1 LSIVDKALIMRITLI
16 LFAFVL
22 SFYSCQKNTIT
33 GRNQLILLDEKEL
46 QQMANTE
53 YKSFLTKN
61 KIVGQGSNQG
71 REMVSRVGNRISAAV
86 KDYLTSQGKSALLD
100 GYQWEFNLVDSKEVN
115 AWCMPGGKV
124 VVYTG
129 LLPVSKDEAGLAVVM
144 GHEIAH
150 AVAKHG
156 NERMSQGLL
165 QEMGGVALSVAVA
178 NKPVQTQQ
186 IFLDAYGIG
195 STVGGTLPFGR
206 KQELEAD
213 RYGLIF
219 AALAGYDPREAVGLW
234 ERMAKMSEGQK
245 PPEILSTHPSD
256 ETRIEKVKVYAQ
268 EAMKYYKPENQLGK

>member
-1 LSIVDKALIMRITLI
+1 
-16 LFAFVL
+16 
-22 SFYSCQKNTIT
+22 
-33 GRNQLILLDEKEL
+33 
-46 QQMANTE
+46 
-53 YKSFLTKN
+53 
-61 KIVGQGSNQG
+61 
-71 REMVSRVGNRISAAV
+71 
-86 KDYLTSQGKSALLD
+86 
-100 GYQWEFNLVDSKEVN
+100 
-115 AWCMPGGKV
+115 MPV
-124 VVYTG
+124 TQ
-129 LLPVSKDEAGLAVVM
+129 DEAGLAVVM

-165 QEMGGVALSVAVA
+165 QQMGGVALSVAVA
-178 NKPVQTQQ
+178 NKPAQTQQ

-195 STVGGTLPFGR
+195 STVGGTLPFSR

-219 AALAGYDPREAVGLW
+219 AAIAGYDPREASGLW
-234 ERMAKMSEGQK
+234 ERMAKISEGQK